1 MRIKNV
7 LIVGNSN
14 NESFRIAKYLEII
27 NIKSTLIFF
36 SRNNLDNPA
45 SVKNVFQKNKIA
57 TFEPWLIESDEDVM
71 LNFSFFK
78 DRIRPLAH
86 QADLII
92 ANQFSAALLIDF
104 AAKMIILNTGSDLT
118 YYCSPDFIKLRTN
131 SWTVDFAKSSFSKSL
146 IDKYKEFQ
154 MNQILGYQGSIG
166 IITADKN
173 LSRSIDNNLKLIECE
188 GKERFKL
195 ITGVNLTKF
204 EPKVPRRRKLFSR
217 SYFKVVVGSRLESSM
232 TANSDL
238 DDKGS
243 DKLLN
248 YIEFALKHN
257 FNGIFTLFSKGS
269 LSQLFMQRLEPFVSI
284 NKVNFLPELS
294 YYKFLRV
301 INDSDLVIDSLG
313 SSIPSRVSHDSL
325 SLLKPVISNLEK
337 EKKLLRYGETNLS
350 LFSINDEIDFLDT
363 INSLGRAKFETESN
377 LSEILQVFDPLNQI
391 KNILNRINF

>member
-71 LNFSFFK
+71 QNFSFFK